1 MDYVLTTRLLP
12 LSEHQVRFPSK
23 HKPWLFTNEYP
34 NPSVNIYV
42 RSLLWTYI
50 NPTPPS
56 TIHVIFS
63 LNTPHNF
70 PLADWQQNPNQQV
83 AALDGTRAAPAVPA
97 RCQRHRSSSAPAAA
111 DCPASSRA
119 STRSATAKATFEISV
134 I

>member
-12 LSEHQVRFPSK
+12 LSEHQVGFPSK
-23 HKPWLFTNEYP
+23 HKPRLFTNEYP
-34 NPSVNIYV
+34 NPSV

-50 NPTPPS
+50 NPTQPS
-56 TIHVIFS
+56 ITHVTFS

-83 AALDGTRAAPAVPA
+83 PALHRTGAAPAAPA
-97 RCQRHRSSSAPAAA
+97 RCQRRRSSSAPAAA
-111 DCPASSRA
+111 GCPASSLA
-119 STRSATAKATFEISV
+119 SAPRSATATATSEISV